1 MTPRPTDQRGRS
13 GRAGG
18 TRDRADSGP
27 AAPQSPTDPAPAI
40 TPLEPIVRVLAS
52 AGTGKTHALSTRLIR
67 LLADGADIDD
77 IFAATFARKAAG
89 EILARVLQ
97 RLANAADPSSPEAT
111 GSLAAAIDRPAAD
124 AAFFR
129 DLLVRVTS
137 NVDRLAVGTL
147 DSFFVTCADA
157 ARFELGL
164 PPAWSIGTEADLAI
178 QRRRAIHRTISDALA
193 AGPSGE
199 EPGDSPAKLL
209 ATLMVQLSG
218 GTTTT
223 GLEEAIES
231 IVTDL
236 ASLHRDAEPAAWDRL
251 SVPRP
256 PSGEELTAAVETL
269 RATDFEDSR
278 VGDARDD
285 AIAALEASD
294 WKSLLSKGMVPK
306 LLAGETKYQK
316 KPIDP
321 AVAGALWTIIGL
333 ARSVILARTAAQTR
347 AIRDLLDRY
356 SATADRLMAS
366 DGMVSFDD
374 VTRLVGG
381 AAADGTLDAARWR
394 GIRFA
399 KHLLIDEFQDTSPSQ
414 WRVLERLAEHA
425 VTASGSFFAVG
436 DRKQA
441 IYGWRGGAAE
451 LIDALPEF
459 FAAGRRPLVSLD
471 LAASY
476 RSSPAILDTVN
487 RVFGR
492 LASAEPLADHAR
504 VVAGACSDF
513 PQHVAAPA
521 RQTLPGWVR
530 LRTCAAPEEGQKGA
544 DLLLA
549 AAAARAAVLSRA
561 NPGRSV
567 GVLVRTNKA
576 AERVIARLKGFEGI
590 VASAE
595 GGQPLAD
602 SPAVEVLLSA
612 LHLVDHPSDSAARF
626 HVATSPLAPLLGL
639 DPSGAAGEVPAACTS
654 TLDRLRRA
662 LVDDGYGPVLSRLAA
677 AVGTAGSHR
686 DLRRLEQLV
695 AAAREWDMAGGRSRA
710 GLVRTAPFIH
720 HCRTVNV
727 ADPVASPIRVMTIHK
742 AKGLEFD
749 LVVLTDLDHR
759 LIARPPRVVVDRASP
774 LEPIRGILV
783 HVPREYQPLLPAE
796 WQGVCAAASAP
807 VVREAIA
814 TLYVGLTRAAE
825 GMEILVRPAT
835 ARERS
840 VPKTLAGV
848 IRCTLPETPDAP
860 PDTILWTHGHLTDPA
875 DDTLPESGPAA
886 PPPSA
891 APTTGPTSAPLPQ
904 RKPPSKAR
912 AKSAPAEVAS
922 VAPALP
928 GPAATGDRPAPI
940 HLRPLGVGQRRR
952 ARPRHTPSA
961 TEGGRMTS
969 ASALLDTGSRA
980 ARSAG
985 TLLHAWIEQFGW
997 DSAPP
1002 GDDLL
1007 RRIASREPGLA
1018 PDVEPLIGAFRVMC
1032 ANPAVA
1038 SILAAP
1044 APRLPERFVTD
1055 NLPAG
1060 PAEPSLHR
1068 EQAFAIDDGEGTL
1081 EGIID
1086 RLVVWRRRGETVA
1099 AEVVDFKFDG
1109 MGGAERGAIG
1119 AGILAEKTAFYAP
1132 QLRAYRRAVAALHA
1146 LDPARVSCR
1155 LVFMRSGDIVAIDG

>member
-18 TRDRADSGP
+18 TRERAESGPISGP
-27 AAPQSPTDPAPAI
+27 AAPQSPTVPAPAV

-89 EILARVLQ
+89 EILARVLE

-111 GSLAAAIDRPAAD
+111 GALAAAIDRPAAD
-124 AAFFR
+124 APFFR

-193 AGPSGE
+193 AGPSEE

-306 LLAGETKYQK
+306 LLAGETKYQR
-316 KPIDP
+316 KPIEP
-321 AVAGALWTIIGL
+321 AVAGAFWTIIGL

-441 IYGWRGGAAE
+441 IYGWRGGAPE
-451 LIDALPEF
+451 LIDALPDF
-459 FAAGRRPLVSLD
+459 FAAGKRPLVSLD

-487 RVFGR
+487 RVFER
-492 LASAEPLADHAR
+492 LARAEPLADHAR
-504 VVAGACSDF
+504 IAALASSKF
-513 PQHVAAPA
+513 PRHQAAREA
-521 RQTLPGWVR
+521 LPGWVR
-530 LRTCAAPEEGQKGA
+530 LRTCAAPEEGQKGTA
-544 DLLLA
+544 LLLA
-549 AAAARAAVLSRA
+549 AAATRAAVLSRA
-561 NPGRSV
+561 NPGKSV

-576 AERVIARLKGFEGI
+576 AELVIAELKRNGI

-602 SPAVEVLLSA
+602 SPAVELVLSA
-612 LHLVDHPSDSAARF
+612 LHLVDHPSDAAARF
-626 HVATSPLAPLLGL
+626 HVATSPLASLLGL
-639 DPSGAAGEVPAACTS
+639 NTTGATGDIPASCVA
-654 TLDRLRRA
+654 TLDRLRRD
-662 LVDDGYGPVLSRLAA
+662 LVDDGYGPVLERLAA
-677 AVGTAGSHR
+677 AVGPSGSHR

-727 ADPVASPIRVMTIHK
+727 ADPVVSPIRVMTIHK

-749 LVVLTDLDHR
+749 LVVLTDLDRKLVAH
-759 LIARPPRVVVDRASP
+759 PPRVVVDRKSP
-774 LEPIRGILV
+774 LEPIRRILV
-783 HVPREYQPLLPAE
+783 HVSKENQPLLPDD
-796 WQGVCAAASAP
+796 WQEVCAAANDP
-807 VVREAIA
+807 VIREAIA
-814 TLYVGLTRAAE
+814 TLYVGLTRAAQ
-825 GMEILVRPAT
+825 GMEILIRPAT
-835 ARERS
+835 AKERS

-860 PDTILWTHGHLTDPA
+860 PATILWTHGHLTDPA
-875 DDTLPESGPAA
+875 DDSLPADSPVAPA
-886 PPPSA
+886 PILDSVEHGSMS
-891 APTTGPTSAPLPQ
+891 APTPRQ
-904 RKPPSKAR
+904 KPPSQAR
-912 AKSAPAEVAS
+912 ATTAPSSSAPAH
-922 VAPALP
+922 P
-928 GPAATGDRPAPI
+928 GAAATGDRPAPI
-940 HLRPLGVGQRRR
+940 LLRPLGVGQRRR

-961 TEGGRMTS
+961 TEEGRMTT
-969 ASALLDTGSRA
+969 APALLDSGSRA
-980 ARSAG
+980 ARSIG
-985 TLLHAWIEQFGW
+985 TLLHAWIEQVGW
-997 DSAPP
+997 DSPPP

-1018 PDVEPLIGAFRVMC
+1018 PDVESLIGAFRVMG

-1044 APRLPERFVTD
+1044 APRLPERFVSD

-1060 PAEPSLHR
+1060 PAEPSLQR

-1086 RLVVWRRRGETVA
+1086 RLVVWRRSGHTVA
-1099 AEVVDFKFDG
+1099 AEVVDFKFDA
-1109 MGGAERGAIG
+1109 MGGDGRGAVG
-1119 AGILAEKTAFYAP
+1119 ARILAEKSAFYAP
-1132 QLRAYRRAVAALHA
+1132 QLQAYRRAVAALHA

-1155 LVFMRSGDIVAIDG
+1155 LVFMRSGDVVAIDG

>member
-1 MTPRPTDQRGRS
+1 MTPTPRDSRRRPTKPDK
-13 GRAGG
+13 A
-18 TRDRADSGP
+18 ADGNGSLAP
-27 AAPQSPTDPAPAI
+27 AVPTTHASTPAPANR
-40 TPLEPIVRVLAS
+40 PLEPIVRVLAS

-67 LLADGADIDD
+67 LLADGAEIDD

-97 RLANAADPSSPEAT
+97 RLAAAADPSTPAETST
-111 GSLAAAIDRPAAD
+111 LAAAIDRPTAD
-124 AAFFR
+124 ALFFR
-129 DLLVRVTS
+129 DLLVRVTA

-193 AGPSGE
+193 AGPSGGSG
-199 EPGDSPAKLL
+199 GDSPAKLL
-209 ATLMVQLSG
+209 ATLMVHSSG
-218 GTTTT
+218 GATTT
-223 GLEEAIES
+223 GLEEAIEN
-231 IVTDL
+231 IVNDL
-236 ASLHRDAEPAAWDRL
+236 ASLHRDAEPAAWDWL

-256 PSGEELTAAVETL
+256 PSGDALSAAVETL
-269 RATDFEDSR
+269 RASVFDDSR
-278 VGDARDD
+278 VADARDA
-285 AIAALEASD
+285 AITALEQSD
-294 WKSLLSKGMVPK
+294 WKSLLSKGIVPK
-306 LLAGETKYQK
+306 LLAGETKYQR

-321 AVAGALWTIIGL
+321 AVAAAYWTIIDL
-333 ARSVILARTAAQTR
+333 LKSVILARTATQTR
-347 AIRDLLDRY
+347 AFRDLLDRY

-374 VTRLVGG
+374 VTRLVGS
-381 AAADGTLDAARWR
+381 AAGDGTLDAARWR

-441 IYGWRGGAAE
+441 IYGWRGGAPE
-451 LIDALPEF
+451 LIDALPDF
-459 FAAGRRPLVSLD
+459 FAAGKRPLVSLD

-487 RVFGR
+487 RVFER
-492 LASAEPLADHAR
+492 LARAEPLADHAGI
-504 VVAGACSDF
+504 AALASSKF
-513 PQHVAAPA
+513 PRHQAAREA
-521 RQTLPGWVR
+521 LPGWVR
-530 LRTCAAPEEGQKGA
+530 LRTCAAPEEGQKGTA
-544 DLLLA
+544 LLLA
-549 AAAARAAVLSRA
+549 AVATRAAVLSRA
-561 NPGRSV
+561 NPGKSV

-576 AERVIARLKGFEGI
+576 AELVIAELKRNGI

-602 SPAVEVLLSA
+602 SPAVELVLSA
-612 LHLVDHPSDSAARF
+612 LHLVDHPSDAAARF
-626 HVATSPLAPLLGL
+626 HVATSPLASLLGL
-639 DPSGAAGEVPAACTS
+639 DPSGAAGEIPAACITA
-654 TLDRLRRA
+654 LDRLRRA

-727 ADPVASPIRVMTIHK
+727 ADPVVSPIRVMTIHK

-749 LVVLTDLDHR
+749 LVVLTDLDRKLVAH
-759 LIARPPRVVVDRASP
+759 PPRVVVDRKSP
-774 LEPIRGILV
+774 LEPIHRILV
-783 HVPREYQPLLPAE
+783 HVSKENQPLLPPD
-796 WQGVCAAASAP
+796 WQEVCAAANDP
-807 VVREAIA
+807 VIREAIA
-814 TLYVGLTRAAE
+814 TLYVGLTRAAQ
-825 GMEILVRPAT
+825 GMEILIRPAT
-835 ARERS
+835 EKERS

-860 PDTILWTHGHLTDPA
+860 PATILWTHGHLTDPA
-875 DDTLPESGPAA
+875 DDSLPADSPVAPA
-886 PPPSA
+886 PILDSVEH
-891 APTTGPTSAPLPQ
+891 GSMSAPAPRQ
-904 RKPPSKAR
+904 KPPSQAR
-912 AKSAPAEVAS
+912 GTTAPASSAP
-922 VAPALP
+922 PLP
-928 GPAATGDRPAPI
+928 GAAATGDRPAPI

-961 TEGGRMTS
+961 TEEGRMTT
-969 ASALLDTGSRA
+969 APALLDSGSRA
-980 ARSAG
+980 ARSIG

-997 DSAPP
+997 DAPPP

-1044 APRLPERFVTD
+1044 APRLPERLVSD
-1055 NLPAG
+1055 NLAAG
-1060 PAEPSLHR
+1060 PAEPSLQR

-1086 RLVVWRRRGETVA
+1086 RLVVWRRSGHAVA
-1099 AEVVDFKFDG
+1099 AEVVDFKFDA
-1109 MGGAERGAIG
+1109 MGGDGRGANG
-1119 AGILAEKTAFYAP
+1119 ARIRAEKSAFYAP
-1132 QLRAYRRAVAALHA
+1132 QLQAYRRAVAALHA
-1146 LDPARVSCR
+1146 LDPARVSCQ
-1155 LVFMRSGDIVAIDG
+1155 LVFMRSGDVITMDG